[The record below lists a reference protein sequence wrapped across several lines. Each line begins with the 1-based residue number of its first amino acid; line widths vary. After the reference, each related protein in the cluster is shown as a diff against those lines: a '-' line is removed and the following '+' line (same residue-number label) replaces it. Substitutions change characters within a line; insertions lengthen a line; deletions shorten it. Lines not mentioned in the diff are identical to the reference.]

1 MRVVACIET
10 HFFGCAFIHRGL
22 CLLSRSVCVCVVHTY
37 TYRCM
42 HVSVVAILSIIVST
56 QSNITNKNGP
66 ISTCRTSSEGYFHTH
81 THTMH
86 FSQYIDQAPL
96 VSCAGVTVRMGLL
109 FHATETVIQFCYF
122 SYVVTFNN
130 FYRVIVGLQGTCSAC

>member
-1 MRVVACIET
+1 VPAVKEC
-10 HFFGCAFIHRGL
+10 
-22 CLLSRSVCVCVVHTY
+22 VCVCSVHIY
-37 TYRCM
+37 VQVYAC
-42 HVSVVAILSIIVST
+42 VSSGNSFYY
-56 QSNITNKNGP
+56 S
-66 ISTCRTSSEGYFHTH
+66 FHTIKYYKTRMARSPPVEQVRRDTFIH